1 MAQASTEKEFFGDG
15 PSLDNSLLTADAEIE
30 PETYSEFYD
39 LVTERLFETSAEE
52 GIGFLGKYIE
62 RRGSVW
68 GLGSALRKHSYFKE
82 DIAKSHPNDS
92 DRIEEALVQLRD
104 KKRDEGALTL
114 DDVIAASFILTD
126 EFDRRATFLLAY
138 ELGYLEARELG
149 VSVLEERA
157 FLDLLK

>member
-30 PETYSEFYD
+30 PETYSEYYD
-39 LVTERLFETSAEE
+39 LVTERLFKTTTEE
-52 GIGFLGKYIE
+52 GVGFLGKYIE

-104 KKRDEGALTL
+104 KKRENEGSLTL
-114 DDVIAASFILTD
+114 DDVV
-126 EFDRRATFLLAY
+126 ATSY
-138 ELGYLEARELG
+138 
-149 VSVLEERA
+149 
-157 FLDLLK
+157 